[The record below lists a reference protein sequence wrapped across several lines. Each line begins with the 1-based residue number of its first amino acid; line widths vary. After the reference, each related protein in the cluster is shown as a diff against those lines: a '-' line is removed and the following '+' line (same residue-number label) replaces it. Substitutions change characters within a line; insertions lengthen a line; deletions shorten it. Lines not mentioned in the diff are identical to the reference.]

1 MNKIIPITRL
11 AEELAAVANLT
22 VDQANA
28 YIRAYFDTA
37 HTMLAAGQ
45 DLTVDGLGT
54 FRLTGDTAEPLVFEP
69 ADRLA
74 ARVNAPFESFSPVEI
89 PAGITVP
96 DTPAVKTA
104 SSESQVPVSAPQT
117 PQTPQTQQAPQTP
130 PPAPVQ
136 TPQEPAD
143 DTDTAGDVPPVPPT
157 PTTPPTPPAPPAPP
171 TDSDQSDLSD
181 MSDWSDNCDYGD
193 YADNTDQPDA
203 EPVCRYREHCD
214 MRWLWI
220 TLAFVL
226 GGIIGFGAGFLL
238 HNSLSISIVSGVNN
252 STITSSDTDETDS
265 EDPTVPADT
274 LADEADA
281 VAPSADTRQTTEET
295 AQAQQPAQAKQDA
308 EAQKSTP
315 ASAKYDTIT
324 ETTFLT
330 TLARRHY
337 GQMEYWV
344 YIYEANPSLGNP
356 NTIKPGTRVIIPDT
370 SQLPLTGNKD
380 KDIAAAKQK
389 SAEIYARYPRRR

>member
-1 MNKIIPITRL
+1 MNKIIPIAKL
-11 AEELAAVANLT
+11 AEELAAAANLT

-37 HTMLAAGQ
+37 HTLLAAGQ

-54 FRLTGDTAEPLVFEP
+54 FRLTGDTAEPLIFEP

-104 SSESQVPVSAPQT
+104 SSESQVPASA
-117 PQTPQTQQAPQTP
+117 PQTQQAP

-136 TPQEPAD
+136 APQQPAD
-143 DTDTAGDVPPVPPT
+143 DTETAGDVPPEPPT
-157 PTTPPTPPAPPAPP
+157 QATPPTPQTPPAPP
-171 TDSDQSDLSD
+171 TDSNQSD
-181 MSDWSDNCDYGD
+181 MSDQSDKTDTCDYGD
-193 YADNTDQPDA
+193 YSDNTVQPDA

-252 STITSSDTDETDS
+252 ATITNSDTDETDS
-265 EDPTVPADT
+265 DDLTVPADT
-274 LADEADA
+274 LANGTDD
-281 VAPSADTRQTTEET
+281 VVPSADTQQTTGEAAQSQQT
-295 AQAQQPAQAKQDA
+295 AQATQDA
-308 EAQKSTP
+308 GAQKSAP
-315 ASAKYDTIT
+315 VPAKYDTIT

-356 NTIKPGTRVIIPDT
+356 NSIKPGTRVIIPAA

>member
-1 MNKIIPITRL
+1 MNKIIPITKL

-22 VDQANA
+22 VDQANTF
-28 YIRAYFDTA
+28 IRAYFDTA
-37 HTMLAAGQ
+37 HAMLTSGQ

-54 FRLTGDTAEPLVFEP
+54 FRLTGDTTEPLVFEP
-69 ADRLA
+69 ADQLA
-74 ARVNAPFESFSPVEI
+74 TRVNAPFESFSPVEI

-96 DTPAVKTA
+96 DTPAVKTT
-104 SSESQVPVSAPQT
+104 SSESQVPVSAPQA
-117 PQTPQTQQAPQTP
+117 PQATQTP

-136 TPQEPAD
+136 APQEPAD
-143 DTDTAGDVPPVPPT
+143 DTETAGDVPPEPPT
-157 PTTPPTPPAPPAPP
+157 QATPPTPQTPPAPP
-171 TDSDQSDLSD
+171 TDSDQSD
-181 MSDWSDNCDYGD
+181 MSDQSDKTDNCDYGD
-193 YADNTDQPDA
+193 YSDNTVQPDA

-238 HNSLSISIVSGVNN
+238 HNSLSISIVTGVNN
-252 STITSSDTDETDS
+252 ATITNSDTDETDS
-265 EDPTVPADT
+265 EDLTVPADT
-274 LADEADA
+274 LANGTDD
-281 VAPSADTRQTTEET
+281 VVPSADTQQTTGEA
-295 AQAQQPAQAKQDA
+295 AQSQQTVQARQDA
-308 EAQKSTP
+308 GAQKSAP
-315 ASAKYDTIT
+315 VPAKYDTIT

-356 NTIKPGTRVIIPDT
+356 NTIKPGTRVIIPDA